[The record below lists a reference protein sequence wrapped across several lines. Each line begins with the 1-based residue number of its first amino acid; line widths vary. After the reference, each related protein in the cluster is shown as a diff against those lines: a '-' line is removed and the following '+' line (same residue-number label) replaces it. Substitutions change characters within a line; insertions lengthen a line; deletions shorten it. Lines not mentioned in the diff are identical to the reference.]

1 VSGNITGIF
10 AIMRTTSSF
19 EIFPTDASEQD
30 LAKARRHR
38 QEGRAG
44 EAEAAYRS
52 VMKHQPGLRTSWTEC
67 FDLLRQAGR
76 ADDALALAVD
86 AERRFSAEAFPIAL
100 KGAALIEQ
108 RRFEEALAALE
119 TAVERDP
126 YLALTWHELGNAAF
140 RLGDGSRAL
149 LALDRAFAL
158 EPHTETLTL
167 RGRILRDAGE
177 LYAATVAFEAA
188 MHSATHEEQRAEI
201 EGEIQLTQRLGDF
214 APRRLKDL
222 TPGER
227 WFAEHGVV
235 VLAAAGGA
243 SAPPLAA
250 HLVEAFAQLAEDRDW
265 GFGQLLAHGT
275 SPLWPILSERL
286 GLPWEYLNRA
296 DPDRVPLL
304 VAERP
309 PHDDP
314 QWESVAGAIRD
325 SGKGAVFT
333 VWHPAAEAPEVDVV
347 GGLEERGAALALGVS
362 PTNAIVMAQHPGAGV
377 NSRDL
382 AHRTPPAPE

>member
-1 VSGNITGIF
+1 
-10 AIMRTTSSF
+10 MRTTSSF

-30 LAKARRHR
+30 LAKARWHR

-52 VMKHQPGLRTSWTEC
+52 VMERQPGLRTSWTEC

-108 RRFEEALAALE
+108 RRFQEALAALE

-167 RGRILRDAGE
+167 RGRILRETGE

-188 MHSATHEEQRAEI
+188 MHSATHDEQRTEI
-201 EGEIQLTQRLGDF
+201 EGEILLTQRLGDF
-214 APRRLKDL
+214 APRRLKEL

-235 VLAAAGGA
+235 VLAATGGA
-243 SAPPLAA
+243 AAPPLAA
-250 HLVEAFAQLAEDRDW
+250 HLVEAFIQLADDRDW
-265 GFGQLLAHGT
+265 HFGQLLAHGT

-286 GLPWEYLNRA
+286 GLSCEPLGQA
-296 DPDRVPLL
+296 DPTRAPLL

-309 PHDDP
+309 PADDP
-314 QWESVAGAIRD
+314 RWDAAAQAIEAAGR
-325 SGKGAVFT
+325 GAVFT
-333 VWHPAAEAPEVDVV
+333 VWHPAAAPTTVHVV
-347 GGLEERGAALALGVS
+347 GGLEHEGKPLDLRVS
-362 PTNAIVMAQHPGAGV
+362 PASAIVMAQHPGAGV

-382 AHRTPPAPE
+382 AHRTPPARA